1 MALKFKVLIVVLIVL
16 VLVCLVFLFKFT
28 KKKEHFDQWEPGYP
42 PGVGKLDYK
51 VMGAIK
57 EVRENS
63 IILDGIP
70 IGYPPRFVSI
80 EVLVGEQTTI
90 KKITFSGEGMP
101 QEEKINFEDLK
112 KGRQVTVTSS
122 QNILESL
129 KTNTPI
135 EAIDITV
142 F

>member
-28 KKKEHFDQWEPGYP
+28 KKKEHFDQWEPYQ